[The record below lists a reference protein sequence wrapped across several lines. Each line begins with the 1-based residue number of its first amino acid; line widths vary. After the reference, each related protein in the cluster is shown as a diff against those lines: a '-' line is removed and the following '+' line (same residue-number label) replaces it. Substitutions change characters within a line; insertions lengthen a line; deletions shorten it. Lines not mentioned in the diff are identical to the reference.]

1 MFDKSKLASILE
13 DEGLVKTAAY
23 PGDVE
28 IPREF
33 LEKMFNANKSKVM
46 DALKKSKTP
55 ESPDID
61 LRNLSFGKPTLGHAH
76 PMDSRKPWNPDLKQI
91 SVHGLRVPVKVPVKG
106 DAMLD
111 LRIDIDEE
119 MLKRFMGEDY
129 VDPDD
134 RWGR

>member
-61 LRNLSFGKPTLGHAH
+61 LRNLSFGKPTLGHAIRWILV
-76 PMDSRKPWNPDLKQI
+76 SLGILTLSKY
-91 SVHGLRVPVKVPVKG
+91 
-106 DAMLD
+106 
-111 LRIDIDEE
+111 
-119 MLKRFMGEDY
+119 RFMASECLSKF
-129 VDPDD
+129 P
-134 RWGR
+134 